1 MKKAAFH
8 VARLMHYAFSYR
20 ATKPV
25 SFDGTECSTERS
37 SGAMARCRGRAL
49 HLRHFPCIFPDAA
62 PVSRVFIGKTLAC
75 LERLELDSLTKQDES
90 RRKNLA
96 FPRAGVDLG

>member
-37 SGAMARCRGRAL
+37 SGAMVRWRGRGAAL
-49 HLRHFPCIFPDAA
+49 APLSPYFP
-62 PVSRVFIGKTLAC
+62 
-75 LERLELDSLTKQDES
+75 
-90 RRKNLA
+90 
-96 FPRAGVDLG
+96 